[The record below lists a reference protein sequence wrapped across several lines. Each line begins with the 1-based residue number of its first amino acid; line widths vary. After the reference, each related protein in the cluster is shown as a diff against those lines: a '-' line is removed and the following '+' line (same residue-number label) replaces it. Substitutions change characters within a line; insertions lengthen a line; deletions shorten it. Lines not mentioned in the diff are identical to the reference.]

1 MISSQIQPEVAT
13 RSCTR
18 RVGRAIF
25 SDNAHFKNAD
35 KAEPSAIAIRRRA
48 TVPEGLSFPDDQR
61 ASMLE
66 LDGAEHARVRTPL
79 VQALYGRIAACPAL
93 AASDASTFA

>member
-1 MISSQIQPEVAT
+1 
-13 RSCTR
+13 
-18 RVGRAIF
+18 
-25 SDNAHFKNAD
+25 
-35 KAEPSAIAIRRRA
+35 
-48 TVPEGLSFPDDQR
+48 VPEGLSFPDDQR